1 MFKLA
6 RPGRVSQY
14 VNHCFRSVLGLQ
26 LVALIGLVL
35 TSGPAVADSGKGL
48 PHATSHVKHRNI
60 GLVYDLHSLAD
71 SSDPV
76 SWLAQSEYP
85 VKDEHPLGADET
97 PDTSKET
104 VEPITRKLPFWG
116 QKIREMGFELP
127 LPFGLGA
134 NFIYM
139 DQGIEIRNLKVDI
152 GGSNIDVGGV
162 TFSNASAH
170 DAATTA
176 RLDLWLLPF
185 ANVYGIFGYIDG
197 ESELDV
203 NLPAIIVDLPIIGP
217 TPITDPKRI
226 KFNIDYNGTTF
237 GGGLTLAGGY
247 KAFFGSLDVNYTQTN
262 INIVDGE
269 IKTLTVSPR
278 IGVLVDPAAIKGSLA
293 LWVGAMYMDYKQT
306 VTDEINLNE
315 LDPKLPSVEIDFE
328 IDVKNEEHWN
338 FLFGGQWEITK
349 RWQVMAEGG
358 LGNRRQ
364 VILGAFFRF

>member
-1 MFKLA
+1 MFNLT
-6 RPGRVSQY
+6 PLGRGPEY
-14 VNHCFRSVLGLQ
+14 LNHRFRSALCLQ
-26 LVALIGLVL
+26 LVTLIGLIL
-35 TSGPAVADSGKGL
+35 TPGPAVADSGKGL
-48 PHATSHVKHRNI
+48 PHTTSHVKHINF
-60 GLVYDLHSLAD
+60 GLVYDLHSLSD
-71 SSDPV
+71 TSDPV
-76 SWLAQSEYP
+76 SWLAESEYP
-85 VKDEHPLGADET
+85 VKDEHPLGADKT
-97 PDTSKET
+97 PDKSKET

-127 LPFGLGA
+127 LPFGTGA

-139 DQGIEIRNLKVDI
+139 DQEIEIRNLKVDI
-152 GGSNIDVGGV
+152 RGTNIDVSGV

-170 DAATTA
+170 DAAATA

-185 ANVYGIFGYIDG
+185 ANIYGIFGYING
-197 ESELDV
+197 EAELDV
-203 NLPAIIVDLPIIGP
+203 NLPSLIVDMPIIGP
-217 TPITDPKRI
+217 TPITDPKSI

-247 KAFFGSLDVNYTQTN
+247 KDFFGSLDVNYTQSN
-262 INIVDGE
+262 IDVVDGE

-306 VTDEINLNE
+306 VTDDINLNE
-315 LDPKLPSVEIDFE
+315 LDSRLPSVEIDFE

-338 FLFGGQWEITK
+338 LLFGGLWEITK

-358 LGNRRQ
+358 VGNRRQ

>member
-1 MFKLA
+1 MFNLT
-6 RPGRVSQY
+6 RLGSVPQY
-14 VNHCFRSVLGLQ
+14 LNHCFTSALCWQ
-26 LVALIGLVL
+26 LVALIGLIL
-35 TSGPAVADSGKGL
+35 TPGPAVADSGKSR
-48 PHATSHVKHRNI
+48 PHATSRVKHINI
-60 GLVYDLHSLAD
+60 GLVNDLHLLLD

-85 VKDEHPLGADET
+85 VKDEHPLGADEA
-97 PDTSKET
+97 PDKSKET
-104 VEPITRKLPFWG
+104 VEPITRALPIWG
-116 QKIREMGFELP
+116 EKVREMGFDLP
-127 LPFGLGA
+127 LPFGVGA

-152 GGSNIDVGGV
+152 GGRNIDVGGV

-170 DAATTA
+170 NAAATA

-197 ESELDV
+197 EAELDV
-203 NLPAIIVDLPIIGP
+203 NLPSLIVDLPIIGP

-226 KFNIDYNGTTF
+226 KFNIDYTGTTF
-237 GGGLTLAGGY
+237 GGGVTLAGGY
-247 KAFFGSLDVNYTQTN
+247 KNFFGSLDVNYTQSD
-262 INIVDGE
+262 IDVVDGE
-269 IKTLTVSPR
+269 IKVLTVSPR

-306 VTDEINLNE
+306 VSDEINLNE
-315 LDPKLPSVEIDFE
+315 LDSRLPSVEIDFE

-358 LGNRRQ
+358 VGNRRQ

>member
-1 MFKLA
+1 MFKLT
-6 RPGRVSQY
+6 RPGSIFPY
-14 VNHCFRSVLGLQ
+14 LNHCFKPALGLQ
-26 LVALIGLVL
+26 LVALIGLIL
-35 TSGPAVADSGKGL
+35 APGSAVADSGKGL
-48 PHATSHVKHRNI
+48 PDTTSHVMHRNFGFVI
-60 GLVYDLHSLAD
+60 DSHSL
-71 SSDPV
+71 SENSDPV

-85 VKDEHPLGADET
+85 VKDEHPLGADEA
-97 PDTSKET
+97 PDTNKET

-116 QKIREMGFELP
+116 EKVRAMGYNLP
-127 LPFGLGA
+127 LPFGAGA

-139 DQGIEIRNLKVDI
+139 EQGIDIRNLKVDI
-152 GGSNIDVGGV
+152 GGRNIDIGGV
-162 TFSNASAH
+162 SFSNARAR
-170 DAATTA
+170 DVAATA

-197 ESELDV
+197 ETELDV
-203 NLPAIIVDLPIIGP
+203 NLPSLIVDLPIIGP

-237 GGGLTLAGGY
+237 GGGVTLAGGY
-247 KAFFGSLDVNYTQTN
+247 KDFFGSLDVNYTQTN
-262 INIVDGE
+262 INLVDGE

-278 IGVLVDPAAIKGSLA
+278 IGVLVDPAALKGSLA

-306 VTDEINLNE
+306 VTDDINLNE
-315 LDPKLPSVEIDFE
+315 FDSRLPSVEIDFE

-338 FLFGGQWEITK
+338 FLFGGQWEITP

-358 LGNRRQ
+358 IGNRRQ